1 MLADRRLVS
10 MRERGPWI
18 CHRLKR
24 EDLLAPLEEGD
35 EEEEDSGVAA
45 GGRSAPMKKALLCL
59 CCGLEGGA
67 LGG

>member
-10 MRERGPWI
+10 VRERGPWI

-35 EEEEDSGVAA
+35 EEVA
-45 GGRSAPMKKALLCL
+45 GCWLLAAAARPP
-59 CCGLEGGA
+59 LEA
-67 LGG
+67 D